1 MWEFLKRWFELLRG
15 AQNSGRAQNS
25 SRWPQY
31 LVDDSGLTEI
41 LPPGGAVAKTHLWSD
56 VLHVGVITTEDGP
69 FFDDVFFVIKTRTGD
84 LCITS
89 EDAQKINLIHHF
101 HRLPGFQWEKV
112 IEAMGSVSDAIF
124 PCWDSSW
131 TSNAA

>member
-15 AQNSGRAQNS
+15 AQNSS
-25 SRWPQY
+25 KWPQY
-31 LVDDSGLTEI
+31 LVDDSGFTEI
-41 LPPGGAVAKTHLWSD
+41 LPPGDEVAKTHLWSD

-89 EDAQKINLIHHF
+89 EDAQEINLLQQF
-101 HRLPGFQWEKV
+101 QRLPGFQWEKV
-112 IEAMGSVSDAIF
+112 VEAMGSVSDATF